1 MVRSA
6 SCGQRSLA
14 LARSRC
20 RNEVF
25 VDSGG
30 VGTVSM
36 MLEPVPGVSLP
47 APTGAGRQTV
57 YAYIKL

>member
-1 MVRSA
+1 
-6 SCGQRSLA
+6 L
-14 LARSRC
+14 
-20 RNEVF
+20 

-47 APTGAGRQTV
+47 APAGV
-57 YAYIKL
+57 E

>member
-6 SCGQRSLA
+6 SCGQRCLA

-20 RNEVF
+20 RNEVL

-36 MLEPVPGVSLP
+36 MLEPVPGVSQ
-47 APTGAGRQTV
+47 GC
-57 YAYIKL
+57 

>member
-1 MVRSA
+1 MVRST

-20 RNEVF
+20 RNEVL

-36 MLEPVPGVSLP
+36 MLEPVLGVSFP
-47 APTGAGRQTV
+47 APAGVGRQTV
-57 YAYIKL
+57 YADIKL

>member
-1 MVRSA
+1 
-6 SCGQRSLA
+6 LA

-20 RNEVF
+20 RSEVL

-36 MLEPVPGVSLP
+36 ML
-47 APTGAGRQTV
+47 
-57 YAYIKL
+57 